1 MPEKRWTVNE
11 RDVGMGPQAHE
22 RLRVS
27 YDEYVKTLSESW
39 KEGKKAEDTRFR
51 LAPVS
56 GVWFSKNIERLTPP
70 RHPLDFDEYDISYYG
85 LDINNMNGL
94 TYLNLKGEDMEDL
107 SQELEDLLK
116 MYKKDEEQ
124 LESKEKAARQN
135 SDHFMK
141 IYLNIKEEREIVT
154 LKKNQ
159 LLAKLSHQDKCF
171 CGCEE
176 EDEDEE

>member
-11 RDVGMGPQAHE
+11 KDVGMGPQAHE
-22 RLRVS
+22 RLKAS
-27 YDEYVKTLSESW
+27 YDYYYRILSESW
-39 KEGKKAEDTRFR
+39 KESNERFGC
-51 LAPVS
+51 APVR
-56 GVWFSKNIERLTPP
+56 GAWFRENIKPIIPP

-116 MYKKDEEQ
+116 MYKKDEEL
-124 LESKEKAARQN
+124 LESKEKAARDN
-135 SDHFMK
+135 SDHFMR
-141 IYLNIKEEREIVT
+141 IYLKIKEEREIVT

-159 LLAKLSHQDKCF
+159 LLAKLSYQDKCF